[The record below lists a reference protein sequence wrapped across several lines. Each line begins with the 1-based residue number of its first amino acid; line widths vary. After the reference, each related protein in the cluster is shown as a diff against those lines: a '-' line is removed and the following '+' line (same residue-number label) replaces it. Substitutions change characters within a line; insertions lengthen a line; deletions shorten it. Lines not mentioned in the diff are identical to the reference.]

1 MKKNLLFIFTALILS
16 FTFTSCKTLKVSS
29 DDDVKFVLV
38 SVYSNPNLPWKVAT
52 ADLRKDNNEDKKGNG
67 GLINNA
73 ITSLTGK
80 ADPEVLQAQDRC
92 DYVVTSLEKYFKQS
106 GLNLLDHSLLKET
119 EVYKNTKASLL
130 SKFET
135 SLIATDYKIFN
146 EMDGKD
152 AKRIAEETGA
162 DYLIYVKA
170 YYQKEKIRTSALDLS
185 AQADATITFTLL
197 DKKGKR
203 VFVKKYNED
212 SSACIEA
219 PRSKYDH
226 QAMVDLFPNA
236 IDHCVEAFLSD
247 IAYSENIGISEEAL
261 EDIELYGDQG
271 TSISLPSKNNSEE

>member
-1 MKKNLLFIFTALILS
+1 MKKNLLFIFTALILT
-16 FTFTSCKTLKVSS
+16 FTFTSCRTLQVSS
-29 DDDVKFVLV
+29 QEDVKFVLV

-67 GLINNA
+67 GIINNT
-73 ITSLTGK
+73 INSLTGK
-80 ADPEVLQAQDRC
+80 ADPELLQAQDRC
-92 DYVVTSLEKYFKQS
+92 DYVVTSIEKYFKQS

-119 EVYKNTKASLL
+119 ETYKNAKISLL
-130 SKFET
+130 TKFEN

-146 EMDGKD
+146 EMDKRS
-152 AKRIAEETGA
+152 AKRIADETGA

-185 AQADATITFTLL
+185 AQADATMTFTLL
-197 DKKGKR
+197 DKDGKR

-212 SSACIEA
+212 SSAYIEA

-236 IDHCVEAFLSD
+236 IDHCVEGFLSD
-247 IAYSENIGISEEAL
+247 IAYSENIGISEEIL
-261 EDIELYGDQG
+261 DDIELYGDQG
-271 TSISLPSKNNSEE
+271 TSISLPSKNTSEE